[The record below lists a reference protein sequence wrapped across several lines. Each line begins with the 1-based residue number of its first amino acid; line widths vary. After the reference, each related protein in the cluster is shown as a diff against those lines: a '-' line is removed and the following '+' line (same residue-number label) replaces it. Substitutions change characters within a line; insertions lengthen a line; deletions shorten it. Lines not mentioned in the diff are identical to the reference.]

1 MLGTTATFGPI
12 EREPRRVRPPYDVP
26 DTALA
31 HRRHGHETEAEY
43 VARRHADRLAAMLE
57 PLQGIDISAYE
68 RRTVEW
74 IVGWEISTT
83 AVFAALLHRA
93 RAAAPL
99 ASGGHQA
106 GEGR

>member
-26 DTALA
+26 DTNLSD
-31 HRRHGHETEAEY
+31 RRYGQETEAEY
-43 VARRHADRLAAMLE
+43 LARRHADRLAAMLE
-57 PLQGIDISAYE
+57 PLQGLDISAYE

-74 IVGWEISTT
+74 IAGWEIGTT

-99 ASGGHQA
+99 TSGGH

>member
-43 VARRHADRLAAMLE
+43 VARRHADRLAAMLV
-57 PLQGIDISAYE
+57 
-68 RRTVEW
+68 R
-74 IVGWEISTT
+74 GWEIGTA